1 MLYYIYI
8 GNNRII
14 IDHLSKV
21 TGGMFVAVSSS
32 QKAAKVIDGI
42 RERYNI
48 SILYEQTD
56 VREADCIEITY
67 LRKRYPRVYI
77 TLITEALE
85 PEHRKSYLQAG
96 VNNTLPPHAEE
107 NSIQH
112 MNAYLKARKESKL
125 KEFSETHRKVLNTFR
140 LPMWK
145 RTFDILFAGTA
156 VIILSPILIGT
167 AIAIR
172 MESKGKVIYKSQR
185 VGSNYQI
192 FDFLKFRSMYTN
204 ADKRLKELNAL
215 NQYQIEEVESS
226 DEGPEIR
233 FDDLA
238 GTPDEEETLLISDDF
253 VVSEQDFLKQKEKAK
268 NNTFVK
274 LENDPRVTRVGR
286 FIRKYSIDELPQLFN
301 ILKGDMSIVGNR
313 PLPLYEAEQLTS
325 DAYIDRFMAPAGLT
339 GLWQVEKR
347 GGAGKLSAE
356 ERKQLDIKYARDFSF
371 WLDMK
376 IIFKTLTAFVQKENK
391 KMIRRYITLI
401 YCSATL
407 SGLFA
412 LPTAVVAQEQTMT
425 REERIKALERL
436 KMEDARWETV
446 TVMQTGKEVPLE
458 IENLELPPLS
468 IFLDAVIENATV
480 RRAQSQVEQQKNEY
494 RIEKRNWWNYFRLN
508 GSYAFG
514 RFNSLNENSETLVD
528 WYQSTSVGTRHT
540 FNLGASI
547 SIGLGDLFNRPLKLK
562 NYRYNIEQLQ
572 YTQDEVMEERK
583 LRVLEAYNAVT
594 EQLAT
599 IKAKAE
605 TAALYN
611 AQMKISENNFIQ
623 GKIDIISLSLERAR
637 RTGAVTNYEQS
648 RVALHNSIVLLE
660 MLTNVRII
668 KE

>member
-145 RTFDILFAGTA
+145 RTFDILFTGTA

-233 FDDLA
+233 FDDLT

-376 IIFKTLTAFVQKENK
+376 IIFKTLTAFVQKEN
-391 KMIRRYITLI
+391 
-401 YCSATL
+401 
-407 SGLFA
+407 
-412 LPTAVVAQEQTMT
+412 V
-425 REERIKALERL
+425 
-436 KMEDARWETV
+436 
-446 TVMQTGKEVPLE
+446 
-458 IENLELPPLS
+458 
-468 IFLDAVIENATV
+468 
-480 RRAQSQVEQQKNEY
+480 
-494 RIEKRNWWNYFRLN
+494 
-508 GSYAFG
+508 
-514 RFNSLNENSETLVD
+514 
-528 WYQSTSVGTRHT
+528 
-540 FNLGASI
+540 
-547 SIGLGDLFNRPLKLK
+547 
-562 NYRYNIEQLQ
+562 
-572 YTQDEVMEERK
+572 
-583 LRVLEAYNAVT
+583 
-594 EQLAT
+594 
-599 IKAKAE
+599 
-605 TAALYN
+605 
-611 AQMKISENNFIQ
+611 
-623 GKIDIISLSLERAR
+623 
-637 RTGAVTNYEQS
+637 
-648 RVALHNSIVLLE
+648 
-660 MLTNVRII
+660 
-668 KE
+668 

>member
-96 VNNTLPPHAEE
+96 INNTLPPHAEE

-233 FDDLA
+233 FDDLT

-376 IIFKTLTAFVQKENK
+376 IIFKTLTAFVQKEN
-391 KMIRRYITLI
+391 
-401 YCSATL
+401 
-407 SGLFA
+407 
-412 LPTAVVAQEQTMT
+412 V
-425 REERIKALERL
+425 
-436 KMEDARWETV
+436 
-446 TVMQTGKEVPLE
+446 
-458 IENLELPPLS
+458 
-468 IFLDAVIENATV
+468 
-480 RRAQSQVEQQKNEY
+480 
-494 RIEKRNWWNYFRLN
+494 
-508 GSYAFG
+508 
-514 RFNSLNENSETLVD
+514 
-528 WYQSTSVGTRHT
+528 
-540 FNLGASI
+540 
-547 SIGLGDLFNRPLKLK
+547 
-562 NYRYNIEQLQ
+562 
-572 YTQDEVMEERK
+572 
-583 LRVLEAYNAVT
+583 
-594 EQLAT
+594 
-599 IKAKAE
+599 
-605 TAALYN
+605 
-611 AQMKISENNFIQ
+611 
-623 GKIDIISLSLERAR
+623 
-637 RTGAVTNYEQS
+637 
-648 RVALHNSIVLLE
+648 
-660 MLTNVRII
+660 
-668 KE
+668 

>member
-1 MLYYIYI
+1 MLYYTYI

-376 IIFKTLTAFVQKENK
+376 IIFKTLTAFVQKEN
-391 KMIRRYITLI
+391 
-401 YCSATL
+401 
-407 SGLFA
+407 
-412 LPTAVVAQEQTMT
+412 V
-425 REERIKALERL
+425 
-436 KMEDARWETV
+436 
-446 TVMQTGKEVPLE
+446 
-458 IENLELPPLS
+458 
-468 IFLDAVIENATV
+468 
-480 RRAQSQVEQQKNEY
+480 
-494 RIEKRNWWNYFRLN
+494 
-508 GSYAFG
+508 
-514 RFNSLNENSETLVD
+514 
-528 WYQSTSVGTRHT
+528 
-540 FNLGASI
+540 
-547 SIGLGDLFNRPLKLK
+547 
-562 NYRYNIEQLQ
+562 
-572 YTQDEVMEERK
+572 
-583 LRVLEAYNAVT
+583 
-594 EQLAT
+594 
-599 IKAKAE
+599 
-605 TAALYN
+605 
-611 AQMKISENNFIQ
+611 
-623 GKIDIISLSLERAR
+623 
-637 RTGAVTNYEQS
+637 
-648 RVALHNSIVLLE
+648 
-660 MLTNVRII
+660 
-668 KE
+668 